1 MSSSSESNIQNT
13 LNIKTGKPFTIYWQC
28 LFQFC
33 WLAKLAYIYSKYYR
47 NFQGLD
53 NLPKK
58 SLTQPKGI
66 LLDATQLNELFLTFR
81 IQQLT
86 QLYED
91 VRGTLESKEIDLKL
105 ELEARINREMQI
117 KELEDTLAKE
127 TDHAQDLKVGITK
140 LLFFSRLFQSL
151 RWDRKI
157 YSLPLVKY
165 STPLFV
171 NQPRHCD

>member
-1 MSSSSESNIQNT
+1 M
-13 LNIKTGKPFTIYWQC
+13 
-28 LFQFC
+28 
-33 WLAKLAYIYSKYYR
+33 
-47 NFQGLD
+47 
-53 NLPKK
+53 
-58 SLTQPKGI
+58 
-66 LLDATQLNELFLTFR
+66 LDATQLNELFLTFR

-127 TDHAQDLKVGITK
+127 TDRAHDLKVGITK

-151 RWDRKI
+151 R
-157 YSLPLVKY
+157 
-165 STPLFV
+165 
-171 NQPRHCD
+171 

>member
-1 MSSSSESNIQNT
+1 M
-13 LNIKTGKPFTIYWQC
+13 
-28 LFQFC
+28 
-33 WLAKLAYIYSKYYR
+33 
-47 NFQGLD
+47 
-53 NLPKK
+53 
-58 SLTQPKGI
+58 
-66 LLDATQLNELFLTFR
+66 LDATQLNELFLTFR

-127 TDHAQDLKVGITK
+127 TDRAQDLKVGITK

-151 RWDRKI
+151 R
-157 YSLPLVKY
+157 
-165 STPLFV
+165 
-171 NQPRHCD
+171 